1 MSYIKIFAL
10 ILLLLYLYC
19 IYFYKSISS
28 NCIKEGFAGFL
39 PIIEDKT
46 NSNND
51 GELDLYNF
59 ESVSD
64 SIIEEEQMLINNS
77 NLIDKYKIT
86 IIDNFP
92 NNKKINCFLMNKKNR
107 KYMTITGTLE
117 DKIKIKNINDI
128 HIGDIKNKLYNNY
141 QLNINDKEFEIYVS
155 HSNNQINM
163 DISDEENNNILLYL
177 IKDTEDNE
185 FEDKYN
191 IFFNYKNVGA
201 VYIEEKTIYVEMTF
215 EYKKYINFA
224 AFMYILLNK
233 INSF

>member
-128 HIGDIKNKLYNNY
+128 HIGDIKHKLYNNY

-163 DISDEENNNILLYL
+163 DIRIMNS
-177 IKDTEDNE
+177 
-185 FEDKYN
+185 
-191 IFFNYKNVGA
+191 
-201 VYIEEKTIYVEMTF
+201 
-215 EYKKYINFA
+215 
-224 AFMYILLNK
+224 K
-233 INSF
+233 INTTYFLIIKT